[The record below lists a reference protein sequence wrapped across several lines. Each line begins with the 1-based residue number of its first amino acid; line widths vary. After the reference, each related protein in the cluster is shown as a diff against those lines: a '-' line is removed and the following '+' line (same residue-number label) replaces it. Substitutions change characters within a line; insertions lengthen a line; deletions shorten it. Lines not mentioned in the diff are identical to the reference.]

1 MKRLFIFLFAVI
13 GFVAVKGQIGYQ
25 VTLLNTATGEP
36 RANETVSVYLDITDS
51 AGGVIYSG
59 TQTATSNDFGV
70 LSLTVG
76 NATTFDN
83 VDWSKL
89 PFFVSAT
96 VDGTLIGRSQILS
109 VPVAEYAKHTGQL
122 TPEILCSKTWTS
134 IYAGGAYTETYSLHF
149 ETNGFA
155 VLSCKETPKGD
166 YSESKFRYYITN
178 GNDVF
183 LVNENSSRFEDDKLS
198 YISSINSLFSTRFN
212 SVFE

>member
-1 MKRLFIFLFAVI
+1 MRIFIIIFFIITIL
-13 GFVAVKGQIGYQ
+13 GQGHSQIGYQ

-36 RANETVSVYLDITDS
+36 RANETVSVALDITDS

-76 NATTFDN
+76 NATTFD
-83 VDWSKL
+83 
-89 PFFVSAT
+89 T
-96 VDGTLIGRSQILS
+96 VDGVLIGRSQILS
-109 VPVAEYAKHTGQL
+109 VPVAEYAKRTGQL

-149 ETNGFA
+149 ETNGFV
-155 VLSCKETPKGD
+155 VLSCKVTPMGD

>member
-1 MKRLFIFLFAVI
+1 MRIFIIIFFIITIL
-13 GFVAVKGQIGYQ
+13 GQGHSQIGYQ

-36 RANETVSVYLDITDS
+36 RANETVSVALDITDS

-76 NATTFDN
+76 NASTFDN
-83 VDWSKL
+83 VDWNKL

-96 VDGTLIGRSQILS
+96 VDGVLIGRSQILS
-109 VPVAEYAKHTGQL
+109 VPVAEYAKRTGQL

-149 ETNGFA
+149 ETNGFV
-155 VLSCKETPKGD
+155 VLSCKVTPMGD

>member
-1 MKRLFIFLFAVI
+1 MKRLFIFLLSVI

-36 RANETVSVYLDITDS
+36 RANETVSVALDITDS

-96 VDGTLIGRSQILS
+96 LNGVLIGRSQILS
-109 VPVAEYAKHTGQL
+109 VPVAEYAKRTGQL
-122 TPEILCSKTWTS
+122 TPEIPCSHSWGPPKVKYYFHLDGTVTEIDLEVEGGITTS
-134 IYAGGAYTETYSLHF
+134 FNYH
-149 ETNGFA
+149 
-155 VLSCKETPKGD
+155 
-166 YSESKFRYYITN
+166 
-178 GNDVF
+178 
-183 LVNENSSRFEDDKLS
+183 
-198 YISSINSLFSTRFN
+198 INSNMVYLFN
-212 SVFE
+212 SNQVTAFIYLPEKEMLIQLESLGTYFK